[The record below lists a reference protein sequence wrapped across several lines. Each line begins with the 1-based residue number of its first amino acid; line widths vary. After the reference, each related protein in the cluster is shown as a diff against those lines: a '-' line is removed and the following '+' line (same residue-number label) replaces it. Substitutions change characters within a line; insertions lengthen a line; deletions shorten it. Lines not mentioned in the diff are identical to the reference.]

1 MSIKHPKKRQS
12 EELDYFSRDAGST
25 RTKSRSVVKHD
36 SVYSEGSI
44 VRIKLVSFLTY
55 DNVEFNTGPYLNILI
70 GPNGTGKSAI
80 VCAICLGLAG
90 KTNWLGRAS
99 DPKDFI
105 KYGAEKAVIEIEL
118 FNPYNDSNYII
129 CREIFKSKASNWLI
143 NRRTTNQ
150 KAVEQLVAKL
160 NIQISNLCQFLPQEK
175 VADFARMSQQELL
188 ENTEKA
194 IGKDELYETH
204 QKLKDARQKAKSFEQ
219 DVDKYQQELDREKQ
233 KNARLEEDVKCYH
246 DRKNFLKKVDILK
259 MKKPWLEYQYLKDVF
274 ERGKAEK
281 DKKAEELKEA
291 KKYLHPLEK
300 KCASLKAELENL
312 RRETADLSQKLRS
325 KTKNVTDQR
334 QNINVVTEKI
344 QETRNDFDAKLKEEE
359 TRKQKLHDLQEQLK
373 ALENAL
379 AEIKE
384 SDTHTLTKSFE
395 KVTEE
400 TRNVSLDI
408 NSVQADGEVLRQDIA
423 ALRQEKKGYEHQ
435 LQNIKNINNRR
446 LEMLRGLHQDTYEAV
461 QWLRSNSSL
470 FKHTIYEP
478 MIISLNVNKPEDVK
492 LVENHI
498 SFKDL
503 KAFVCEDPDDLSLF
517 LKQMSTLKLRVNAVK
532 APPKSSKNFQPKYP
546 ISHYQKYGFV
556 AYIQSLFTCPEPVM
570 NYLCLMY
577 NVHVIPVGSIVVKKQ
592 LQQIHSEC
600 PELTT
605 FYSPDDQFTI
615 KRSRYNNSVS
625 SKNTALKLPKALAD
639 SLNVEKEHELH
650 KLMKEVGDKLMAK
663 EEEYKLLQKKS
674 EQLELKINALREEKR
689 NLLKQR
695 DHRKNIESQITTKN
709 QRIQQVMKEELN
721 VNAEKKKL
729 KLLLNSFIKE
739 KIKCLETMKKLVLEY
754 LTMAKERT
762 TKILKLAKLDTDFIH
777 NDTKLQ
783 NEKQRFE
790 ALAREVKEFQ
800 EQAEEWKQQAREK
813 LIEAKKRADIGLN
826 DNLETVLTA
835 RGVWEDFKNAPS
847 KIDELDSEIHS
858 MQARAESMFQIDER
872 VVREF
877 EKREEEIRKLE
888 ELIGQTESRRQTHQ
902 EDITES
908 KRKWLEPL
916 QRLIEQINNKFSH
929 FFSCLQCCGEVS
941 LNIPEN
947 SEDYEKYGVCIKVK
961 FRDEESLRELTAY
974 HQSGGERSV
983 STVLYMLALQ
993 ELTKCPFRC
1002 VDEINQGMDPNN
1014 ERKIFTLVVQTV
1026 CKACAS
1032 QYFLLTPKLL
1042 PDLDYD
1048 KHITVLCVYNGP
1060 ELLDYKQWSL
1070 KKFIERRERL
1080 ELVE

>member
-1 MSIKHPKKRQS
+1 MP
-12 EELDYFSRDAGST
+12 
-25 RTKSRSVVKHD
+25 
-36 SVYSEGSI
+36 
-44 VRIKLVSFLTY
+44 
-55 DNVEFNTGPYLNILI
+55 
-70 GPNGTGKSAI
+70 
-80 VCAICLGLAG
+80 
-90 KTNWLGRAS
+90 
-99 DPKDFI
+99 
-105 KYGAEKAVIEIEL
+105 
-118 FNPYNDSNYII
+118 
-129 CREIFKSKASNWLI
+129 
-143 NRRTTNQ
+143 RR
-150 KAVEQLVAKL
+150 
-160 NIQISNLCQFLPQEK
+160 
-175 VADFARMSQQELL
+175 
-188 ENTEKA
+188 
-194 IGKDELYETH
+194 
-204 QKLKDARQKAKSFEQ
+204 
-219 DVDKYQQELDREKQ
+219 
-233 KNARLEEDVKCYH
+233 
-246 DRKNFLKKVDILK
+246 
-259 MKKPWLEYQYLKDVF
+259 
-274 ERGKAEK
+274 
-281 DKKAEELKEA
+281 
-291 KKYLHPLEK
+291 
-300 KCASLKAELENL
+300 
-312 RRETADLSQKLRS
+312 
-325 KTKNVTDQR
+325 
-334 QNINVVTEKI
+334 
-344 QETRNDFDAKLKEEE
+344 
-359 TRKQKLHDLQEQLK
+359 
-373 ALENAL
+373 
-379 AEIKE
+379 
-384 SDTHTLTKSFE
+384 
-395 KVTEE
+395 
-400 TRNVSLDI
+400 
-408 NSVQADGEVLRQDIA
+408 
-423 ALRQEKKGYEHQ
+423 
-435 LQNIKNINNRR
+435 RR
-446 LEMLRGLHQDTYEAV
+446 LKL
-461 QWLRSNSSL
+461 SS
-470 FKHTIYEP
+470 
-478 MIISLNVNKPEDVK
+478 
-492 LVENHI
+492 
-498 SFKDL
+498 
-503 KAFVCEDPDDLSLF
+503 
-517 LKQMSTLKLRVNAVK
+517 R
-532 APPKSSKNFQPKYP
+532 
-546 ISHYQKYGFV
+546 
-556 AYIQSLFTCPEPVM
+556 
-570 NYLCLMY
+570 
-577 NVHVIPVGSIVVKKQ
+577 
-592 LQQIHSEC
+592 LQQGNIIN
-600 PELTT
+600 
-605 FYSPDDQFTI
+605 FTI

-650 KLMKEVGDKLMAK
+650 KLIKEVGDKLMAK
-663 EEEYKLLQKKS
+663 EDEYKLLKKKS

-754 LTMAKERT
+754 LTMTKEIT

-790 ALAREVKEFQ
+790 ALAREVEEFQ

-826 DNLETVLTA
+826 DNLETVLTK

-888 ELIGQTESRRQTHQ
+888 ELISQTESRRQTHQ
-902 EDITES
+902 EDIMES